1 MAKGQQQESRECRRR
16 KREGKND
23 LLKKNNRY
31 IQRAGW
37 EMGQRHA
44 QVRWNIIK
52 KVRRN
57 KGRKTQ
63 ENNLQSKTG
72 SYSKTD
78 NTLAKKKIET
88 G

>member
-16 KREGKND
+16 KREGKNY

-44 QVRWNIIK
+44 QVRWEYNQESEEK
-52 KVRRN
+52 KQR
-57 KGRKTQ
+57 Q
-63 ENNLQSKTG
+63 EDTG
-72 SYSKTD
+72 K
-78 NTLAKKKIET
+78 
-88 G
+88 